1 MEILRDEFGLNVFI
15 EPGAGIVRR
24 AGIIEAN
31 STPLLRTTTEV
42 QNPSELAAVVSFRDD
57 DTKWGRIEVR
67 WWVGL
72 SPLNNSV
79 CRIDCL

>member
-1 MEILRDEFGLNVFI
+1 VPKQSVQFSAIVKLDVGF
-15 EPGAGIVRR
+15 PGQGGKLHRSV
-24 AGIIEAN
+24 EDN
-31 STPLLRTTTEV
+31 NRTKK
-42 QNPSELAAVVSFRDD
+42 PPELAAVVSFRDD
-57 DTKWGRIEVR
+57 YTKWGRIEVS

>member
-1 MEILRDEFGLNVFI
+1 MPKQSVHKQAVPKDV
-15 EPGAGIVRR
+15 VRR

-57 DTKWGRIEVR
+57 DRKWGRIEVS
-67 WWVGL
+67 WFLHWSGGGL
-72 SPLNNSV
+72 HRDIL
-79 CRIDCL
+79 